1 MILVKECL
9 SCNIFKWSGTYFSQK
24 RGLAMGQRLAPV
36 LAICFMSKI
45 EEPVLSRFPLM
56 YCRYIDDCCIV
67 TSTQDEMDEC
77 FRILNQ
83 QSQYIRLTRETPRE
97 GWLPYLNTQLKVS
110 NGVVH
115 VKWYRKESS
124 KNIIVH
130 ASSAHPAAVKRAV
143 AGNMIKTAIK
153 FSSGDAERQ
162 ESLKQASDIL
172 RSNGYQARAKR
183 IKTSH
188 ATSSTK
194 PRAGKLPLCLPFITD
209 RISSAI
215 RQCLIRAQLDDDV
228 VLVNIPNDNIKRQ
241 LVRNRLY
248 DRACVSEN
256 CVVCPHGRTGDCA
269 KTGVIYGIECLACH
283 AQYIGETGRPLYVRV
298 NEHLASKKRESLI
311 TPLGKHR
318 KEDHGG
324 ADFNVKCTIL
334 ALEAQTSARK
344 TLEAFWIC
352 KRNPRMNSRNE
363 HLAITSDLMPF
374 LSLCEL

>member
-1 MILVKECL
+1 
-9 SCNIFKWSGTYFSQK
+9 
-24 RGLAMGQRLAPV
+24 MGQRLAPV
-36 LAICFMSKI
+36 VAICFMSKI

-67 TSTQDEMDEC
+67 TSTQAEMDEC

-83 QSQYIRLTRETPRE
+83 QSQYITLTRETPRD
-97 GWLPYLNTQLKVS
+97 GWLPYLNTQLKLS
-110 NGVVH
+110 NGTIH

-130 ASSAHPAAVKRAV
+130 ASSAHPVAMKRSV
-143 AGNMIKTAIK
+143 VRNMIKTAIGV
-153 FSSGDAERQ
+153 SSGETEKQ
-162 ESLKQASDIL
+162 ESLTLASNIL
-172 RSNGYQARAKR
+172 RSNGYQAKEKRAR
-183 IKTSH
+183 TSKF
-188 ATSSTK
+188 TSSTE
-194 PRAGKLPLCLPFITD
+194 PRNNKLPLCLPFISD
-209 RISSAI
+209 RISNAI
-215 RQCLIRAQLDDDV
+215 RRCLIRAQLDDDV
-228 VLVNIPNDNIKRQ
+228 VLVNIPNENIKRQ

-248 DRACVSEN
+248 DRTCISEN
-256 CVVCPHGRTGDCA
+256 CVVCPYGKLGDCA
-269 KTGVIYGIECLACH
+269 KTGVIYEIECLACR
-283 AQYIGETGRPLYVRV
+283 AQYIGETGRPLSVRM
-298 NEHLASKKRESLI
+298 NEHMASKKRESLI

-324 ADFNVKCTIL
+324 IDFDVKCTIL
-334 ALEAQTSARK
+334 AYEERSSARK